1 MLDFILMS
9 VLFLFMLI
17 LSIIDIKYMLLPKNI
32 VWCAIILGFGIQCL
46 KGYTM
51 GSIEPVTTSLLG
63 GIVGCSILSII
74 FYSSLFIFK
83 KEGMGYGDIR
93 YLGMIGIFTN
103 MIVVMR
109 CLIIASVIGSI
120 YGILYYLKN
129 KKSIP
134 YPFGPFLS
142 IGAII
147 SLFIL

>member
-1 MLDFILMS
+1 MLDFILIS
-9 VLFLFMLI
+9 ILFFFMII

-32 VWCAIILGFGIQCL
+32 VWFGIILGFNIQCL

-51 GSIEPVTTSLLG
+51 HSINPIVTSLLG
-63 GIVGCSILSII
+63 GIVGWGMLSII
-74 FYSSLFIFK
+74 FFSSLIILK
-83 KEGMGYGDIR
+83 KEGIGYGDIR

-103 MIVVMR
+103 MKVVIC
-109 CLIIASVIGSI
+109 CLISASVIGSI

-142 IGAII
+142 IGVVI
-147 SLFIL
+147 SLYIL